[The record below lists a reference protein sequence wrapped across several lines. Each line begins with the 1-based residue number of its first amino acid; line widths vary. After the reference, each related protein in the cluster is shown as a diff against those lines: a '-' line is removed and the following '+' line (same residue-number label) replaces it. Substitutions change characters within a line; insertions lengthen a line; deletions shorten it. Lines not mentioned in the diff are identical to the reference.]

1 MGCKGTREIGV
12 LGEVFQKVGVDGRY
26 IVMEVGEL
34 EENVRYKFAKCSG
47 DVTFFLNILLL
58 SMSVL
63 CLTIFLPLCLQY
75 LRSLHLFETGVSAWV
90 RARSCCTSLTH

>member
-1 MGCKGTREIGV
+1 MGRKGTGEIGA

-26 IVMEVGEL
+26 IVMEVGQL

-47 DVTFFLNILLL
+47 DVTFFFILLL

-63 CLTIFLPLCLQY
+63 CLMIFLPLCLQY
-75 LRSLHLFETGVSAWV
+75 LRSLHLF
-90 RARSCCTSLTH
+90 